1 MAICLVFLAAQT
13 YSFRANTVPR
23 GNVIGV
29 GGGGRKNVQGCVQ
42 MRGRGRRL
50 PFFPPFSLHA
60 EHEAKFM
67 DDKWHSSRKTPPPSQ
82 FVGVLGALL
91 QGIPPLMRMT
101 LA

>member
-1 MAICLVFLAAQT
+1 MAVCLLFLAAQT

-29 GGGGRKNVQGCVQ
+29 GGRKNVQGCVQ
-42 MRGRGRRL
+42 MCGCGHRL
-50 PFFPPFSLHA
+50 PFFSFSLHD
-60 EHEAKFM
+60 EHEGKFPE
-67 DDKWHSSRKTPPPSQ
+67 DTSPP

-91 QGIPPLMRMT
+91 QGIAPLMRMT